1 MPKKIDIVNELDDI
15 IVELED
21 VATDTLQLLQQLQQ
35 LQSVVAEAET
45 GEVDKRG
52 LLVSNPL
59 RF

>member
-1 MPKKIDIVNELDDI
+1 MPKKVDIVNELDDI